1 MAVTTAQPNTAR
13 AKTIKP
19 RRILP
24 GFGLSLG
31 YTLFYLCL
39 LVLIPL
45 STIFVKAAGMG
56 THAFWAAISDPRTV
70 AAFKLSFGTS
80 ALAAALNAV
89 FGLGVAWT
97 LVRYPFPGRRLVD
110 GLVDLPFALPTAVAG
125 ICLSAVYAENGW
137 IGSHLYTLHWTHTA
151 HIWRIAVGSFAPFS
165 YTANIWHLV
174 PGEHIKVSYTPLG
187 ILVALVF
194 VGLPFVV
201 RTVQP
206 VLQDLE
212 TDVEEAAASLG
223 ASRGQIF
230 VRVLL
235 PTLLPATLTG
245 ATLAFARA
253 LGEYGSVIFISNN
266 IPLKGE
272 IVPKLIMDKLDGFD
286 YAGATAIAVVML
298 LASFGLLLVI
308 NLLQSWSRR
317 RLGMS

>member
-1 MAVTTAQPNTAR
+1 MTVALAQPRTNR
-13 AKTIKP
+13 A

-31 YTLFYLCL
+31 YTILYLSL
-39 LVLIPL
+39 LVLLPL
-45 STIFVKAAGMG
+45 STAFVKAATVG
-56 THAFWAAISDPRTV
+56 HAHVWHTITDPRTV

-89 FGLGVAWT
+89 FGLLVAWT
-97 LVRYPFPGRRLVD
+97 LVRYPFPGRRVID

-137 IGSHLYTLHWTHTA
+137 IGRWL
-151 HIWRIAVGSFAPFS
+151 APHG
-165 YTANIWHLV
+165 IR
-174 PGEHIKVSYTPLG
+174 VSYTPLG

-194 VGLPFVV
+194 IGLPFVV

-212 TDVEEAAASLG
+212 ADVEEAAASLG
-223 ASRGQIF
+223 ASRFQIF
-230 VRVLL
+230 TRVLL

-245 ATLAFARA
+245 GTLAFARA

-266 IPLKGE
+266 IPLQGE
-272 IVPKLIMDKLDGFD
+272 IVPKLIMDKLDQFD
-286 YAGATAIAVVML
+286 YAGATVIAVVML
-298 LASFGLLLVI
+298 LVSFLLLLLV
-308 NLLQSWSRR
+308 NLLQWWTRK
-317 RLGMS
+317 RLGMT

>member
-1 MAVTTAQPNTAR
+1 MAVTTAQANLKP
-13 AKTIKP
+13 IKS

-24 GFGLSLG
+24 GFSLSLG
-31 YTLFYLCL
+31 YTLFYLSL
-39 LVLIPL
+39 LVLLPL
-45 STIFVKAAGMG
+45 STTFFKAATVGKAG
-56 THAFWAAISDPRTV
+56 FWTVISDPRTI

-80 ALAAALNAV
+80 ALAALLNSV
-89 FGLGVAWT
+89 FGLLVAWT
-97 LVRYPFPGRRLVD
+97 LVRYPFPGRRLID

-137 IGSHLYTLHWTHTA
+137 IGQHLYTLHLAHTA
-151 HIWRIAVGSFAPFS
+151 NGWRIAHGG
-165 YTANIWHLV
+165 HLD
-174 PGEHIKVSYTPLG
+174 VSYTPLG

-212 TDVEEAAASLG
+212 TDVEEAAAGLG
-223 ASRGQIF
+223 ASRWQIF

-266 IPLKGE
+266 IPLEGE

-286 YAGATAIAVVML
+286 YAGATVIAVVML
-298 LASFGLLLVI
+298 LASFALLLFI
-308 NLLQSWSRR
+308 NLLQSWSRKR
-317 RLGMS
+317 IGML

>member
-1 MAVTTAQPNTAR
+1 MAVAVAQV
-13 AKTIKP
+13 KTHKP

-31 YTLFYLCL
+31 YTILYLSL
-39 LVLIPL
+39 LVLLPL
-45 STIFVKAAGMG
+45 STAFVEAATVG
-56 THAFWAAISDPRTV
+56 HAQVWQTITDPRTV

-89 FGLGVAWT
+89 FGLLVAWT
-97 LVRYPFPGRRLVD
+97 LVRYPFPGRRVID

-137 IGSHLYTLHWTHTA
+137 IGRW
-151 HIWRIAVGSFAPFS
+151 
-165 YTANIWHLV
+165 LV
-174 PGEHIKVSYTPLG
+174 PHGVRVAYTPLG

-194 VGLPFVV
+194 IGLPFVV

-212 TDVEEAAASLG
+212 ADVEEAAASLG
-223 ASRGQIF
+223 ASRFQIF
-230 VRVLL
+230 TRVLL

-245 ATLAFARA
+245 GTLAFARA

-266 IPLKGE
+266 IPLQGE
-272 IVPKLIMDKLDGFD
+272 IVPKLIMDKLDQFD
-286 YAGATAIAVVML
+286 YAGATVIAVVML
-298 LASFGLLLVI
+298 LVSFGLLLLV
-308 NLLQSWSRR
+308 NLLQWWTRK
-317 RLGMS
+317 RLGMT

>member
-1 MAVTTAQPNTAR
+1 MAVTLPKPAL
-13 AKTIKP
+13 KTNSA

-31 YTLFYLCL
+31 YTVFYLCL

-45 STIFVKAAGMG
+45 STTFFKAA
-56 THAFWAAISDPRTV
+56 TLNPAKFAAIITDPRTV

-80 ALAAALNAV
+80 ALAALFNA
-89 FGLGVAWT
+89 FAGLLVAWT
-97 LVRYPFPGRRLVD
+97 LVRYPFPGRRIID

-137 IGSHLYTLHWTHTA
+137 IGSRLYHWRFTHGA
-151 HIWRIAVGSFAPFS
+151 WVRGDHFD
-165 YTANIWHLV
+165 
-174 PGEHIKVSYTPLG
+174 VSYTPLG
-187 ILVALVF
+187 IFVALVF
-194 VGLPFVV
+194 IGLPFVV

-223 ASRGQIF
+223 AGRGQIF
-230 VRVLL
+230 LRVLL
-235 PTLLPATLTG
+235 PTLFPAVLTG
-245 ATLAFARA
+245 WTLAFARA

-266 IPLKGE
+266 VPLKGE
-272 IVPKLIMDKLDGFD
+272 IIPKLIMEKLDQYD
-286 YAGATAIAVVML
+286 YAGANAIAVVML
-298 LASFGLLLVI
+298 LASFALLLVI
-308 NLLQSWSRR
+308 NILQGWSRK